1 MANSAEQA
9 YSSDE
14 RFERVRTRVG
24 LFLGPLLA
32 LVVFLLPMPGL
43 SPAAQTLAAVLSL
56 VIIWWITEPVP
67 IPVTGL
73 IGLALC
79 VVFGVESSRK
89 VFAAFSDPVIFLFI
103 GSFILAQAMS
113 LHRLDERIA
122 FTILALPGVAN
133 HPLSILFV
141 FGALA
146 TVLSMWVSN
155 TATTA
160 MLLPI
165 GIGVLRTVREM
176 EIRQFPETAKRL
188 PPVEQMKFSSAFVLI
203 AAFGASV
210 GGVATPVG
218 SPPNLIGI
226 GLIDQ
231 LLGVKISF
239 FQWMRIGLPLA
250 LAMFLVVFVV
260 VVLLYPAEL
269 KGMSGAAAYIREKKK
284 SLGPLRRGEANVLIA
299 FGVTV
304 LLWIAPGLLSIFL
317 DAKDPLLVWYNAH
330 LPEAAAALIGAGLL
344 FVLPVNFRKREF
356 TSTWK
361 NAAEI
366 DWGTVLLFG
375 CGLTFGALM
384 FNSGLAESMGAALL
398 RALGLKSL
406 WSITLMSIVL
416 AVVITDFA
424 SNTAAVNIVI
434 PVGISM
440 AKAAGVEPI
449 QPALGACI
457 GASFAF
463 LLPVSTPPNAIAYAS
478 GMLPITRMMKS
489 GIVLSLLGV
498 GVIYAGVNL
507 LL

>member
-1 MANSAEQA
+1 
-9 YSSDE
+9 
-14 RFERVRTRVG
+14 
-24 LFLGPLLA
+24 
-32 LVVFLLPMPGL
+32 
-43 SPAAQTLAAVLSL
+43 
-56 VIIWWITEPVP
+56 
-67 IPVTGL
+67 
-73 IGLALC
+73 
-79 VVFGVESSRK
+79 
-89 VFAAFSDPVIFLFI
+89 
-103 GSFILAQAMS
+103 
-113 LHRLDERIA
+113 
-122 FTILALPGVAN
+122 
-133 HPLSILFV
+133 
-141 FGALA
+141 
-146 TVLSMWVSN
+146 
-155 TATTA
+155 
-160 MLLPI
+160 
-165 GIGVLRTVREM
+165 
-176 EIRQFPETAKRL
+176 
-188 PPVEQMKFSSAFVLI
+188 
-203 AAFGASV
+203 
-210 GGVATPVG
+210 
-218 SPPNLIGI
+218 
-226 GLIDQ
+226 
-231 LLGVKISF
+231 
-239 FQWMRIGLPLA
+239 MRIGLPLA

-317 DAKDPLLVWYNAH
+317 NAKDPLLVWYNAH

-344 FVLPVNFRKREF
+344 FVLPVNFRKSEF

-398 RALGLKSL
+398 SALGLKSL